1 MSILVSL
8 PERTGGNTRP
18 GSQATERFERSGGA
32 LDLSLSLED
41 RTSVGRKTSRQE
53 MADQDLI
60 CHLLNGDR
68 AASGR
73 FVHRFERLIHRQL
86 HDLHVPLQDHED
98 LFQEVFLHLWEHD
111 CRRLRLWQGRG
122 RGLFSSYLRVV
133 IRRLICDV
141 RRARAVPLLVE
152 DLALVGGEP
161 EEDPERLLL
170 SQEQQSAVL
179 QALDGLRQRDR
190 DLIFRRHYRGESYKE
205 MAAGMGLT
213 VGHVG
218 VALARAEQRLRDAFR
233 ACYPD
238 LREIR

>member
-1 MSILVSL
+1 MAILIS
-8 PERTGGNTRP
+8 PADTTGGNP
-18 GSQATERFERSGGA
+18 WSGSQAIERFERSGGT
-32 LDLSLSLED
+32 LDLSLPWED
-41 RTSVGRKTSRQE
+41 RTSAGSQANRQE
-53 MADQDLI
+53 MADQELI
-60 CHLLNGDR
+60 CHLLTGDR

-73 FVHRFERLIHRQL
+73 FVRRFERLIHRQL

-141 RRARAVPLLVE
+141 RRARAVPLPVE
-152 DLALVGGEP
+152 DAALAGGEP
-161 EEDPERLLL
+161 EEDPESLLL
-170 SQEQQSAVL
+170 SQEQQGAIL
-179 QALDGLRQRDR
+179 QAVAGLRQRDR
-190 DLIFRRHYRGESYKE
+190 DLICRRYYRGESYKE

-218 VALARAEQRLRDAFR
+218 VALARAEQRLKAAFC
-233 ACYPD
+233 ASYPD
-238 LREIR
+238 LCEIR